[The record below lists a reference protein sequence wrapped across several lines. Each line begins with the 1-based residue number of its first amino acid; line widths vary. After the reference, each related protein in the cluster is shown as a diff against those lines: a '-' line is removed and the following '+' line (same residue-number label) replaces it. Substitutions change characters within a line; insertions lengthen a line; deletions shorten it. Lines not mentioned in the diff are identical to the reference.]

1 MKKTIKVITFTILA
15 CALVAA
21 FSCAAFADNAQA
33 AAKPTIT
40 VTRVAT
46 GKVTIKNGST
56 YKLKAKATNNAK
68 LTYKT
73 SKKSVCKVTSK
84 GKLIAKK
91 CGKATITIKAKKL
104 SKVATKKVKVKVVK
118 KSKYKKVKK
127 IKFKATQTSLYNG
140 ASVKLKIKFNPSNA
154 SNKNVTYKSSNPEIA
169 TVSADGKV
177 AAIKSG
183 TVKITAISCDKSKKT
198 TIKLNMLGECTHE
211 WKVVEQ
217 AHFGNSYSVL
227 VVKYI
232 LCKTCGQRFKNVD
245 AWYDHNESEEVGL
258 THSYGSDPVFEN
270 VYDIEPA
277 TYQCSTCGATKSE
290 IPEMLDGEK
299 LVKANYYFC
308 TCGIG
313 FFNSEDAQAHM
324 LNGSEHQCTI
334 KSGYRLVSE

>member
-1 MKKTIKVITFTILA
+1 MKKTIKIAVITTLA
-15 CALVAA
+15 CLLVAA
-21 FSCAAFADNAQA
+21 FGGAALADNAQA

-56 YKLKAKATNNAK
+56 YKLKAKTDKGAK

-73 SKKSVCKVTSK
+73 SKKKVCKVTSK
-84 GKLIAKK
+84 GKLVAKK
-91 CGKATITIKAKKL
+91 CGKVTITIKAKKNSL
-104 SKVATKKVKVKVVK
+104 VTTKKIKVTIVK
-118 KSKYKKVKK
+118 KSKFKKVKK
-127 IKFKATQTSLYNG
+127 IAFKATQTSLYNG
-140 ASVKLKIKFNPSNA
+140 ASIKLKIKFNPNNA
-154 SNKNVTYKSSNPEIA
+154 SNKNVTYKSSDTSIA
-169 TVSADGKV
+169 TVSATGKV
-177 AAIKSG
+177 TAKSAG
-183 TVKITAISCDKSKKT
+183 SVKITAISCDKSKKAI
-198 TIKLNMLGECTHE
+198 IKLNMLGECTHE
-211 WKVVEQ
+211 WKLLEK
-217 AHFGNSYSVL
+217 AHVGNSYQVL
-227 VVKYI
+227 VAEYV
-232 LCKTCGQRFKNVD
+232 LCKTCGNRYLTLEE
-245 AWYDHNESEEVGL
+245 WYEHNESEEVGL

-334 KSGYRLVSE
+334 KNGYRLVSE